1 MTYRNELSVPASD
14 PYTNDQYENEASIAD
29 VLALRMAEQ
38 RAQNAARLREVLAG
52 D

>member
-1 MTYRNELSVPASD
+1 MERRADIALHCFQLSD
-14 PYTNDQYENEASIAD
+14 GQDENVESIAE
-29 VLALRMAEQ
+29 VVANRMAEQ